1 MSSDPT
7 IQDEPKAP
15 EAPETEGPSWRPR
28 VLVLDDEWST
38 LERIKGSLSDQFD
51 VLVASR
57 AEEALSL
64 AEHQQLDVVITDVRM
79 PDMDG
84 LSLVSELKSR
94 FPDTQYILMTAFSD
108 IEDTI
113 SAIRLGVADYLRK
126 PFTISEVRHALNRCL
141 WQQRLRREVASLRA
155 GDHHFLSA
163 IIARDERMREV
174 CRLAETVAAT
184 DATVLVSGETGT
196 GKGLLARAMHNT
208 SPRADRPFVEI
219 NCAAIPEALIE
230 SELFGHEK
238 GSFTGAVARKL
249 GRVEAAAGGTLLLD
263 EIGEMPIE
271 MQAKLLRF
279 LQSFH
284 FERVGGN
291 KRLHS
296 DVRVIAATN
305 RDLRQSVREGSFR
318 LDLFYRLNVV
328 HLVLPALRDRRQDI
342 PLLADTFLQRFAIK
356 YGRKISGF
364 SPQAYLQLV
373 GHTWPGNVRELEHAV
388 ERAVILTRGQ
398 RIERL
403 ELDTEP
409 LTNQAYSAPLPQ
421 SEALSFMPS
430 MMMGQALGEYIAS
443 CERGYLEALLK
454 KHKGR
459 IGETAAAAGINP
471 KTLYLKMGR
480 YGLRK
485 DDYRKKREAQE

>member
-1 MSSDPT
+1 MTEEPT
-7 IQDEPKAP
+7 IQEETKAT
-15 EAPETEGPSWRPR
+15 EADWRPR

-38 LERIKGSLSDQFD
+38 LERIKGSLSDQFE
-51 VLVASR
+51 VFVASR
-57 AEEALSL
+57 AEDALTL
-64 AEHQQLDVVITDVRM
+64 AENQQLDVVITDVRM

-141 WQQRLRREVASLRA
+141 WQQRLRREVASLRS

-184 DATVLVSGETGT
+184 DATILVSGETGT

-208 SPRADRPFVEI
+208 SPRADRPYVEI
-219 NCAAIPEALIE
+219 NCAAIPETLIE
-230 SELFGHEK
+230 SELFGHER

-249 GRVEAAAGGTLLLD
+249 GRVEVAAGGTLLLD

-271 MQAKLLRF
+271 MQSKLLRF

-291 KRLHS
+291 KRLHA
-296 DVRVIAATN
+296 DVRIIAATN

-318 LDLFYRLNVV
+318 MDLFYRLNVV

-356 YGRKISGF
+356 YGRKITGF
-364 SPQAYLQLV
+364 SPQSYLQLV
-373 GHTWPGNVRELEHAV
+373 GHAWPGNVRELEHAV
-388 ERAVILTRGQ
+388 ERAVILTKGQ

-403 ELDTEP
+403 DLDATP
-409 LTNQAYSAPLPQ
+409 LTDPNYAPPPPQA
-421 SEALSFMPS
+421 EMPS
-430 MMMGQALGEYIAS
+430 LMPSLMMGQDLAEYTAS
-443 CERGYLEALLK
+443 CERGYLEALLE
-454 KHKGR
+454 KHKGH

-480 YGLRK
+480 YGLSK
-485 DDYRKKREAQE
+485 DDFRRRNRQTQDR

>member
-1 MSSDPT
+1 METDPT
-7 IQDEPKAP
+7 IQDETKAP
-15 EAPETEGPSWRPR
+15 EAQEPSWRPR

-57 AEEALSL
+57 AEEALSM
-64 AEHQQLDVVITDVRM
+64 AENQQLDVVITDVRM

-113 SAIRLGVADYLRK
+113 SAIRMGVADYLRK

-163 IIARDERMREV
+163 MIARDERMREV
-174 CRLAETVAAT
+174 CNLAETVAAT

-196 GKGLLARAMHNT
+196 GKGLLARAMHNS
-208 SPRADRPFVEI
+208 SPRVDRPFVEI
-219 NCAAIPEALIE
+219 NCAAIPETLIE

-249 GRVEAAAGGTLLLD
+249 GRVEVAAGGTLLLD

-291 KRLHS
+291 KRLHA

-328 HLVLPALRDRRQDI
+328 HLVVPPLRDRRQDI

-356 YGRKISGF
+356 YGRKISSF

-373 GHTWPGNVRELEHAV
+373 GHVWPGNVRELEHAV

-409 LTNQAYSAPLPQ
+409 LTNQTYAPPQ
-421 SEALSFMPS
+421 PYNEVPSLMPS
-430 MMMGQALGEYIAS
+430 VVMGQDLSEYIS
-443 CERGYLEALLK
+443 GCERQYLEALLK
-454 KHKGR
+454 KHQGR
-459 IGETAAAAGINP
+459 IGETAAAAGVNP

-480 YGLRK
+480 YGLSK
-485 DDYRKKREAQE
+485 DDYRKKRQFQD

>member
-1 MSSDPT
+1 MTTDPN
-7 IQDEPKAP
+7 IQDQTQATDASEPP
-15 EAPETEGPSWRPR
+15 EPSWRPK

-64 AEHQQLDVVITDVRM
+64 AENQQLDVVITDVRM

-141 WQQRLRREVASLRA
+141 WQQRLRREVASLRS
-155 GDHHFLSA
+155 GDHQFLSA

-196 GKGLLARAMHNT
+196 GKGLLARAMHNS
-208 SPRADRPFVEI
+208 SPRADRPYVEI
-219 NCAAIPEALIE
+219 NCAAIPETLIE

-263 EIGEMPIE
+263 EVGEMPLD

-291 KRLHS
+291 KRLKEATGARLVIHEGDAPMLGHLNQAAASFGLSAENSPAPDEMPGDGDTLQFGKITLKVLHVPGHS
-296 DVRVIAATN
+296 PGGIALSTDDAVFVGDTLFSGSIG
-305 RDLRQSVREGSFR
+305 RTDLPGGDYNQLIASVRLKLFNLPDNTQVHCGHGPSTTIGREKRYNPFFR
-318 LDLFYRLNVV
+318 
-328 HLVLPALRDRRQDI
+328 
-342 PLLADTFLQRFAIK
+342 
-356 YGRKISGF
+356 
-364 SPQAYLQLV
+364 
-373 GHTWPGNVRELEHAV
+373 
-388 ERAVILTRGQ
+388 
-398 RIERL
+398 
-403 ELDTEP
+403 
-409 LTNQAYSAPLPQ
+409 
-421 SEALSFMPS
+421 
-430 MMMGQALGEYIAS
+430 
-443 CERGYLEALLK
+443 
-454 KHKGR
+454 
-459 IGETAAAAGINP
+459 
-471 KTLYLKMGR
+471 
-480 YGLRK
+480 
-485 DDYRKKREAQE
+485 

>member
-1 MSSDPT
+1 LEEGYKTGMTTDPT
-7 IQDEPKAP
+7 MQDDSQAP
-15 EAPETEGPSWRPR
+15 EASWRPK

-64 AEHQQLDVVITDVRM
+64 AENQQLDVVITDVRM

-84 LSLVSELKSR
+84 LTLVSELKSR

-184 DATVLVSGETGT
+184 DATVLISGETGT

-219 NCAAIPEALIE
+219 NCAAIPENLIE
-230 SELFGHEK
+230 SELFGHER

-249 GRVEAAAGGTLLLD
+249 GRVEVAAGGTLLLD
-263 EIGEMPIE
+263 EVGEMPLD

-291 KRLHS
+291 KRLHA
-296 DVRVIAATN
+296 DVRILAATN
-305 RDLRQSVREGSFR
+305 RELRQAVRDGTFR
-318 LDLFYRLNVV
+318 VDLFYRLNVV
-328 HLVLPALRDRRQDI
+328 HLVLPSLRDRRQDI
-342 PLLADTFLQRFAIK
+342 PLLADSFLQRFTIK
-356 YGRKISGF
+356 YGRKITGF
-364 SPQAYLQLV
+364 SPKAYLQLV
-373 GHTWPGNVRELEHAV
+373 GHTWPGNVRELEHSV

-398 RIERL
+398 KIERL
-403 ELDTEP
+403 DLDSTP
-409 LTNQAYSAPLPQ
+409 LTDQSYAPPQ
-421 SEALSFMPS
+421 PQPEIPSLMPS
-430 MMMGQALGEYIAS
+430 VVMGQDLAEYTAN
-443 CERGYLEALLK
+443 CERQYLQALLQ
-454 KHKGR
+454 KHKGH

-480 YGLRK
+480 YGLHK
-485 DDYRKKREAQE
+485 DDYRPGRR

>member
-1 MSSDPT
+1 MSNDSVVKNG
-7 IQDEPKAP
+7 Q
-15 EAPETEGPSWRPR
+15 EAQETNWRPK

-38 LERIKGSLSDQFD
+38 LEHIKGSLADQFE
-51 VLVASR
+51 VRVASR
-57 AEEALSL
+57 AEDAL
-64 AEHQQLDVVITDVRM
+64 AMVDNQQFDVVITDVRM

-94 FPDTQYILMTAFSD
+94 FPETQYILMTAFSD

-141 WQQRLRREVASLRA
+141 WQQHLRREVASLRA
-155 GDHHFLSA
+155 GDHHLLST
-163 IIARDERMREV
+163 IIARDEGMREV
-174 CRLAETVAAT
+174 CHLAETVAAT
-184 DATVLVSGETGT
+184 DATVLISGETGT

-219 NCAAIPEALIE
+219 NCAAIPASLIE
-230 SELFGHEK
+230 SELFGHER

-263 EIGEMPIE
+263 EIGEMPLE
-271 MQAKLLRF
+271 MQSKMLRF

-291 KRLHS
+291 KRLHA
-296 DVRVIAATN
+296 DVRVLAATN

-328 HLVLPALRDRRQDI
+328 HLVLPALRERRQDI
-342 PLLADTFLQRFAIK
+342 PLLADSFLNRFTIK
-356 YGRKISGF
+356 YGRKATGF
-364 SPQAYLQLV
+364 SPQAYLQMV
-373 GHTWPGNVRELEHAV
+373 GHSWPGNVRELEHAV
-388 ERAVILTRGQ
+388 ERAVILSRGQ

-403 ELDTEP
+403 DLDTTP
-409 LTNQAYSAPLPQ
+409 LTGQPASPLPQ
-421 SEALSFMPS
+421 QPDMASIMPVLF
-430 MMMGQALGEYIAS
+430 MGQNLNDYLAG
-443 CERGYLEALLK
+443 CERQYLEALLK
-454 KHKGR
+454 KHQGH
-459 IGETAAAAGINP
+459 IGETAAAAGVNP

-480 YGLRK
+480 HGLSK
-485 DDYRKKREAQE
+485 DDFRRARKSSRD

>member
-1 MSSDPT
+1 MSTDPT
-7 IQDEPKAP
+7 AQDEPKAP
-15 EAPETEGPSWRPR
+15 EAPEPAEPSWRPR
-28 VLVLDDEWST
+28 VMVLDDEWST

-57 AEEALSL
+57 AEEALTL
-64 AEHQQLDVVITDVRM
+64 AENQQLDVVITDVRM

-84 LSLVSELKSR
+84 LSLVSEMKSR

-163 IIARDERMREV
+163 IIARDERMREL

-184 DATVLVSGETGT
+184 DATVLISGETGT

-219 NCAAIPEALIE
+219 NCAAIPETLIE

-296 DVRVIAATN
+296 DVRVLAATN
-305 RDLRQSVREGSFR
+305 RDLRQSVRENSFR

-356 YGRKISGF
+356 YGRKITSF

-388 ERAVILTRGQ
+388 ERAVILTRGN

-409 LTNQAYSAPLPQ
+409 LTNQVYSAPLPQ
-421 SEALSFMPS
+421 SELPS
-430 MMMGQALGEYIAS
+430 MLPSVMMGQDLTEYISS
-443 CERGYLEALLK
+443 CERQYLEALLR
-454 KHKGR
+454 KHQGR

-480 YGLRK
+480 YGLSK
-485 DDYRKKREAQE
+485 DDYRKKPGAQE